1 MRNQTALLVID
12 LQNDY
17 FEGGKFPLWSPDLCQ
32 QKLLDTIARCRELSI
47 PVILV
52 QHVATSNLAPFFVPG
67 STGVEI
73 TAAIRQAAPDAPVI
87 VKRFADSFYHT
98 ELETVLQSLKIQKL
112 WIAGMM
118 THNCVTF
125 TALSKAAEKYEPK
138 VLTDCCTTVSEM
150 LHLIAL
156 NALSIRVPL
165 STAAEAFAAL
175 E

>member
-17 FEGGKFPLWSPDLCQ
+17 FEGGKFPLWSAVNYQ

-52 QHVATSNLAPFFVPG
+52 QHVAASHLAPFFVPG
-67 STGVEI
+67 STGAEI
-73 TAAIRQAAPDAPVI
+73 TGAIRQAAPGAPVV

-98 ELETVLQSLKIQKL
+98 DLEAVLQSLHVDKL

-138 VLTDCCTTVSEM
+138 VLTDCCTTVSEI

-156 NALSIRVPL
+156 NALSIRLPL